1 MISLKENASSHPPIL
16 LPQLISDAE
25 TGTGIIKNASAAQ
38 RDGHSISI
46 TSVYQLPINAL
57 PTLKMDLASHVTRV
71 MISRMVPVFTQPSI
85 MLSLLIQDVL
95 PGTGITKSALL
106 AQMDGSSIQRKL
118 VYQYLIN
125 VLLTEMMVL
134 VFHASRDTTS
144 KKVPVF
150 SQPLTMPS
158 LLILDAPPGIGIT
171 KFALLA
177 PNNGLSTLIKFV
189 YPFLTNALLMPITE
203 PVSHASRVMTLKKE
217 PVSSL
222 ISTTLNPLTLV
233 APLGIGTIK
242 SALAAQRIGPS
253 MLIRFAFQF
262 LTNVLLMPITV
273 PVSHASRDT
282 ILRTEL
288 AFSHHSTTL
297 SPLIQDAPPGIGII
311 KSALLA
317 LNNGFS
323 METRNVFQFPTN
335 ALLMLITETVFHASR
350 DTTLRTEPVSSH
362 PSTTPILP
370 TLDVPP
376 GIGTTKSASAAPRD
390 GSSTQRRDACPL
402 TTTATATTTVV
413 PAPHASLG
421 TL

>member
-222 ISTTLNPLTLV
+222 ISTTLSLLILV

-282 ILRTEL
+282 ILRKEH
-288 AFSHHSTTL
+288 AFSLNSTMPSLLTL
-297 SPLIQDAPPGIGII
+297 V
-311 KSALLA
+311 ALLGTGITKFA
-317 LNNGFS
+317 LAAQRTGLSTLIKF
-323 METRNVFQFPTN
+323 VYPFLTN
-335 ALLMLITETVFHASR
+335 ALLMEMMVLVFHASR
-350 DTTLRTEPVSSH
+350 DTISKKEPAFSHLSITLSL
-362 PSTTPILP
+362 PIP
-370 TLDVPP
+370 DAPP
-376 GIGTTKSASAAPRD
+376 GTGITKFASFA
-390 GSSTQRRDACPL
+390 L
-402 TTTATATTTVV
+402 
-413 PAPHASLG
+413 
-421 TL
+421 

>member
-25 TGTGIIKNASAAQ
+25 TGTGIIKNASVAQ
-38 RDGHSISI
+38 RDGHSITI
-46 TSVYQLPINAL
+46 TSVYQLLINAP
-57 PTLKMDLASHVTRV
+57 PTLKMDLASHATRV
-71 MISRMVPVFTQPSI
+71 MTSRMVPVFTQPSI
-85 MLSLLIQDVL
+85 MLSLLILDVP

-118 VYQYLIN
+118 VYQFLIN
-125 VLLTEMMVL
+125 ALLTEMMVL
-134 VFHASRDTTS
+134 VFHASRDTTL
-144 KKVPVF
+144 KKEPAF
-150 SQPLTMPS
+150 SHHSTTLNPLTLVA
-158 LLILDAPPGIGIT
+158 LLGIGTI

-189 YPFLTNALLMPITE
+189 YPFLTNVLLMPIT
-203 PVSHASRVMTLKKE
+203 VSASHVSRVMTLKKE

-222 ISTTLNPLTLV
+222 ISTTLSLLILDVP
-233 APLGIGTIK
+233 PGIGITK
-242 SALAAQRIGPS
+242 SALLALNNGLS

-273 PVSHASRDT
+273 PASHASRDT

-288 AFSHHSTTL
+288 AFSHHSTTPSL
-297 SPLIQDAPPGIGII
+297 PILDAPPGTGIT
-311 KSALLA
+311 KSASA
-317 LNNGFS
+317 APSTGFS
-323 METRNVFQFPTN
+323 METRNAFQFLTN
-335 ALLMLITETVFHASR
+335 ALLMLITETASHASR
-350 DTTLRTEPVSSH
+350 DTILRTEPVSSH

-370 TLDVPP
+370 TLGVPP
-376 GIGTTKSASAAPRD
+376 GTGTTKSASAAPRD

-402 TTTATATTTVV
+402 TITVTAMTTVV

>member
-1 MISLKENASSHPPIL
+1 MESAFSPNSTTPSH
-16 LPQLISDAE
+16 
-25 TGTGIIKNASAAQ
+25 
-38 RDGHSISI
+38 
-46 TSVYQLPINAL
+46 
-57 PTLKMDLASHVTRV
+57 
-71 MISRMVPVFTQPSI
+71 
-85 MLSLLIQDVL
+85 
-95 PGTGITKSALL
+95 
-106 AQMDGSSIQRKL
+106 
-118 VYQYLIN
+118 
-125 VLLTEMMVL
+125 
-134 VFHASRDTTS
+134 
-144 KKVPVF
+144 
-150 SQPLTMPS
+150 
-158 LLILDAPPGIGIT
+158 LILDALPGIGIT
-171 KFALLA
+171 KSVLA
-177 PNNGLSTLIKFV
+177 AQRIGPSMETRNAFQFLINAR
-189 YPFLTNALLMPITE
+189 LTEMMVPA
-203 PVSHASRVMTLKKE
+203 SHASRDTTLKKE
-217 PVSSL
+217 PVSSHH
-222 ISTTLNPLTLV
+222 STTLNPLTLV
-233 APLGIGTIK
+233 ALLGIGTIK
-242 SALAAQRIGPS
+242 FVLLAPNNGLS

-317 LNNGFS
+317 LNNGFSMETRNVFQFLTNAPPTVITEPASHASRVTILRMEPAFSLNSTMLSLLILDVPPGIGITKSASAAPSTGFS

-413 PAPHASLG
+413 PAPHASLD
-421 TL
+421 TP